1 MHLKKRTIQT
11 HFLAVFRSEKLVWFF
26 MTGVLSSLT
35 DVSLLYLFTS
45 VLGIWYITSAAA
57 SYCSGIIISY
67 TLNKY
72 LTFHDTSREYFAQF
86 SVFAAIS
93 VVGLGLNLGV
103 MWVMVEYLSVF
114 YLIGKV
120 CGIFIGFIWNYS
132 GQSTITFRGTL
143 FR

>member
-26 MTGVLSSLT
+26 LAGVLSSPA
-35 DVSLLYLFTS
+35 DVSMLYLFTS
-45 VLGIWYITSAAA
+45 VLGVWYISSVVI
-57 SYCSGIIISY
+57 SYCFGIVISY
-67 TLNKY
+67 TLNKN

-86 SVFAAIS
+86 SVFTAIS
-93 VVGLGLNLGV
+93 VAGLGLNLAV
-103 MWVMVEYLSVF
+103 IWVLVEYFSVF
-114 YLIGKV
+114 YLIAKV
-120 CGIFIGFIWNYS
+120 CGIFIGFIWNYF